1 MQTINTNYKNILQT
15 MTEIW
20 KVYPHKTNK
29 VHLLEVSNLG
39 NIKYNGILIDFKNQ
53 EHKRYYMI
61 CGMLVHRMVALLFVP
76 NPDNKPQIDHINT
89 NKHDNRAINLR
100 WVTPKENSN
109 NSLTKLHQSIANKE
123 AQNRPEV
130 KLNNSNKH
138 KNRKLTKEHK
148 HKTSLSMMG
157 QNVGKRHMS
166 NDIDH
171 VFIKPDK
178 IEYYLSLGYHFGMK

>member
-1 MQTINTNYKNILQT
+1 MQTITTNYKNILQT
-15 MTEIW
+15 MEEIW
-20 KVYPHKTNK
+20 KVYKKTK
-29 VHLLEVSNLG
+29 KGIWEVSDSGNVKFNG
-39 NIKYNGILIDFKNQ
+39 NIYNPKDG
-53 EHKRYYMI
+53 RYLRAS
-61 CGMLVHRMVALLFVP
+61 GMLVHRMVALLFVP
-76 NPDNKPQIDHINT
+76 NPENKSCVDHINT
-89 NKHDNRAINLR
+89 DKHDNRAINLR

-109 NSLTKLHQSIANKE
+109 NSLTKLHQSISNKE

-166 NDIDH
+166 NGIDH
-171 VFIKPDK
+171 VFIKPDE
-178 IEYYLSLGYHFGMK
+178 IEYYLSLDYHFGMK